1 MKYVLESD
9 ELRLT
14 VQSMGAEMVSLVNK
28 RNNKEYLWQADPKYW
43 PRHAP
48 VLFPIVGKLKND
60 SYQVEGKAFEMFQH
74 GFARD
79 LDFSLVKHS
88 EDLLTLRLEEN
99 KLTLEKYPYKFRF
112 DINYEVRGSSIVVS
126 YQIQSNNEDEIYFS
140 VGAHPAFLCPIHK
153 EEIFEDY
160 YVEFSD
166 LETVE
171 RHLLTNSLFNGK
183 KELILENSDKL
194 PLSYSLFEN
203 DAIVFK
209 NLKSTTLSLRSAN
222 SENGVTVSF
231 EGFPYMGIWTKGAGA
246 PFLCIEPWCGLADC
260 QDASGILSEKEGI
273 VKLGPNQIFN
283 RNYKIEIF

>member
-1 MKYVLESD
+1 MKYILESE
-9 ELRLT
+9 ELQLT
-14 VQSMGAEMVSLVNK
+14 VLSKGAELVSVVNK

-60 SYQVEGKAFEMFQH
+60 TYQVDGKEFQMFQH

-79 LDFSLVKHS
+79 LDFSLVNAS

-99 KLTLEKYPYKFRF
+99 EIALEKYPYRFRF
-112 DINYEVRGSSIVVS
+112 DINYEVRGSTIVIS
-126 YQIQSNNEDEIYFS
+126 YHIQSNNEEEIHFS

-153 EEIFEDY
+153 DEIFEDY
-160 YVEFSD
+160 YLEFSE

-171 RHLLTNSLFNGK
+171 RHLLTNGLFNGK
-183 KELILENSDKL
+183 KELVLENSNNL
-194 PLSYSLFEN
+194 PLSYSLFAN

-209 NLKSTTLSLRSAN
+209 NLKSTTLSLRSAK
-222 SENGVTVSF
+222 SENGVRVSF

-246 PFLCIEPWCGLADC
+246 FFLCIEPWCGLADR
-260 QDASGILSEKEGI
+260 QDTLGILSEKEGI